1 MFKKIK
7 TFFSSIFKRTNKKE
21 TWQYKGLTGAEKKY
35 QKYIDALPKP
45 LSQERVLIQ
54 EVYTV
59 NGVSLF
65 TYTDLSL
72 MPASRRFEFEY
83 AQQLSQ
89 LGLTPDFYAALRASN
104 DDKTNAAL
112 IQELLYRYDNPPHT
126 AAIIET
132 ALQFIL
138 IDGENPYAPDA
149 DALTEKRHLL
159 ATNAA
164 INAFFLSTGL
174 HLFSVFANMS
184 EAATLKYLKMRE
196 KQIAEKGLKG

>member
-7 TFFSSIFKRTNKKE
+7 TFLGSLFKRTNKTE
-21 TWQYKGLTGAEKKY
+21 SWQYKGLTVAEKKY

-89 LGLTPDFYAALRASN
+89 LGLTPDFFAEFRKAN
-104 DDKTNAAL
+104 DDKRNAAL

-138 IDGENPYAPDA
+138 IDGENPYAPDP

-164 INAFFLSTGL
+164 INSFFLSTGL
-174 HLFSVFANMS
+174 HLFSVFSNMS

-196 KQIAEKGLKG
+196 QQIAEKGLKG